1 MAFLFYLS
9 IIDLFEKYQFID
21 LIYPGQ
27 DISRQEIGDLKF
39 SLNSHS
45 YRYTLL
51 FAQKKEIMN
60 RIQKN
65 NYLTDSIDTELIDLW
80 SKLDHQ
86 PKVIVCKY
94 YSKIYKYYTISYF

>member
-1 MAFLFYLS
+1 MVLCLLFKTTTS
-9 IIDLFEKYQFID
+9 K
-21 LIYPGQ
+21 
-27 DISRQEIGDLKF
+27 LKF
-39 SLNSHS
+39 KNIINKHKKGI
-45 YRYTLL
+45 RNK
-51 FAQKKEIMN
+51 KKEIMN

-86 PKVIVCKY
+86 PNVIVCKY